1 MYIDQ
6 PKSFVVPGQEKK
18 IYKLAKSLY
27 GLKQALRQQNEN
39 FDQVML
45 FDDFQTNIDDKCF
58 YTKTI
63 KHDYVV
69 LCLYVDDIMIF
80 YCNIQVI
87 NITKYFL
94 FENIDMKDFGV
105 VKFFLALNY

>member
-1 MYIDQ
+1 MITW
-6 PKSFVVPGQEKK
+6 F
-18 IYKLAKSLY
+18 
-27 GLKQALRQQNEN
+27 
-39 FDQVML
+39 
-45 FDDFQTNIDDKCF
+45 
-58 YTKTI
+58 
-63 KHDYVV
+63 
-69 LCLYVDDIMIF
+69 YVDDIMIF